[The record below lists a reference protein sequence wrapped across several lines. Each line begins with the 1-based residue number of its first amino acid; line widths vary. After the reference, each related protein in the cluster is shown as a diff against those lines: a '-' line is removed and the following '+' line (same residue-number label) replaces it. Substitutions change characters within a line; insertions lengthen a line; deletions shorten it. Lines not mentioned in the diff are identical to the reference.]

1 MIVSAV
7 LLNYLDNDDNNNLM
21 LVVAGVWIVAL
32 AIMKPLI
39 LQHGINRSFLARVSS
54 LIGGLMR

>member
-39 LQHGINRSFLARVSS
+39 LQHGINRSFLAHVST